1 VPIVEWEVDC
11 NFYTSSPGSFAG
23 GWCWTDWRRWNT
35 TFFPSGGNLSA
46 LLDGAPLALY
56 VSSFCADNVHKAEG
70 FRFVDVPGKPWSAD
84 PISIAHPDD
93 AYRFYSSILATARSE
108 WGMQQLFTDFLAWR
122 DAALS
127 AALPSDF
134 GAAERWLGGM
144 TLAAQDLGMEVQYC
158 MADGHQALASLQ
170 WPAVTNARANNDG
183 GEDLGPLTFS
193 SVMAAA
199 TGLGWSKDN
208 LRLRVF
214 AEGDTRLQTL
224 LAALSLGPVGL
235 SDELEGYPAPPGP
248 GAGVV
253 TNVSL
258 ALSTCAANGTLLQ
271 PSFPLTPIEQHMAQE
286 GGLGPAAG
294 SVFATFTAVADGAG
308 GGNAWF
314 TALGFANGAGGP
326 PSFALAPSHLAP
338 LVDLGGA
345 PGALTPD
352 FADVPLGKYLGA
364 GAGLAS
370 TPLVVWDPLSAG
382 PAVAAFS
389 EAAPFALALAQ
400 RAPQQANVAPALCDG
415 AIALLGEAGKA
426 AAVSSF
432 RFAAVAPACPALSV
446 ALRGAP
452 GEAVRL
458 LWARAQDG
466 WAARALDVTIGTNGT
481 SSVSLGG

>member
-1 VPIVEWEVDC
+1 
-11 NFYTSSPGSFAG
+11 
-23 GWCWTDWRRWNT
+23 
-35 TFFPSGGNLSA
+35 
-46 LLDGAPLALY
+46 
-56 VSSFCADNVHKAEG
+56 
-70 FRFVDVPGKPWSAD
+70 
-84 PISIAHPDD
+84 
-93 AYRFYSSILATARSE
+93 
-108 WGMQQLFTDFLAWR
+108 
-122 DAALS
+122 
-127 AALPSDF
+127 
-134 GAAERWLGGM
+134 
-144 TLAAQDLGMEVQYC
+144 

-294 SVFATFTAVADGAG
+294 SVFATYPAVADGAG
-308 GGNAWF
+308 GGNDWF

-338 LVDLGGA
+338 LGDLGGA

-352 FADVPLGKYLGA
+352 FADVPLGKYFGA
-364 GAGLAS
+364 CAELS